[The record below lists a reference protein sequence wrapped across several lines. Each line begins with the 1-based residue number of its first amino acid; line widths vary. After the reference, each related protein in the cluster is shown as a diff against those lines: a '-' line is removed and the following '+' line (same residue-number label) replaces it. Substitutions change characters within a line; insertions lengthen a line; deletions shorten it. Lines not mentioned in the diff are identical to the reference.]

1 MLKGPGAGSVQFG
14 RIKADRVNATS
25 FATGRPR
32 KEEFLQMSSFLR
44 QPTALPSRKGTY
56 KLFKS
61 ACEKSQSLK
70 NVVKKNRSRDHN
82 QLAAAFQTR
91 CIRTPEVLSGLVV
104 EVNLLK
110 EATVTSAASTTVSQK
125 WKGEARS
132 LKDLGFSSSPFS
144 TPCNNSRE
152 WS

>member
-1 MLKGPGAGSVQFG
+1 
-14 RIKADRVNATS
+14 
-25 FATGRPR
+25 
-32 KEEFLQMSSFLR
+32 MSSFLR
-44 QPTALPSRKGTY
+44 QPTALQSRKGIY

-61 ACEKSQSLK
+61 SCEKSQSLK
-70 NVVKKNRSRDHN
+70 NVVKKNRSRDHH

-104 EVNLLK
+104 EVNFLLK

-125 WKGEARS
+125 WKGEARR
-132 LKDLGFSSSPFS
+132 DLGFASSPFS

-152 WS
+152 SRFRVRIKVNAWVVEKYHLFCSRF